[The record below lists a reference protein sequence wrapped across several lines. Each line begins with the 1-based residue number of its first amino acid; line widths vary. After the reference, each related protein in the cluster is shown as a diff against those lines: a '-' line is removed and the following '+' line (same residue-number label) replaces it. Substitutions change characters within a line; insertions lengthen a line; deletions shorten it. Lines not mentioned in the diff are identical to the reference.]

1 MASIQQHIHQ
11 ERVKARSL
19 RKLLA
24 GGGNRMGAQFGKEL
38 GDNGMARGDRMAP
51 AASGDG
57 HGGGDATDL
66 WEIFE
71 REAGSMPG
79 RVDDRDRGAD
89 DLEELI
95 NDAERALIG
104 DLGSDFDDLN
114 ARWREIA
121 AEREAKEAIPR
132 PTKGAYLL
140 HQMGL
145 LWDQLESNAMGSQLD
160 RLGSEAPR
168 RSPPR
173 AAHTSE
179 PFSEEDWRRLG
190 DSVLR
195 PSGSSA
201 QTSAAPQSP
210 NGANCCA
217 CGAPLAGGQ
226 ACGAGARCSACV
238 AAGAFCS
245 RCGAVMGQRGSCP
258 GCGACLRLGG
268 CGAAGHGCGQCCRHG
283 ACPCHGCAARSQSAG
298 CCGGPGVVGV
308 VGVPMGLGKPA
319 RRRDSKGRWL
329 PHFPASKAA
338 VELPRELGRVGAILP
353 GIDCAEPSAASGAPE
368 SGGALD
374 GERFPQPKDWRP
386 MFWLFALIVLALG
399 LVAGGSIQGR

>member
-24 GGGNRMGAQFGKEL
+24 GGGNPTGAQFGREL
-38 GDNGMARGDRMAP
+38 GDNGVARGDRMSR

-57 HGGGDATDL
+57 HGGGDAADL

-71 REAGSMPG
+71 REAGSMSG
-79 RVDDRDRGAD
+79 LVDDGDRGAD

-104 DLGSDFDDLN
+104 DLGSGFDDLN

-140 HQMGL
+140 HQMGR
-145 LWDQLESNAMGSQLD
+145 LWNQLESNAMASQLD
-160 RLGSEAPR
+160 RLGSEASR
-168 RSPPR
+168 RSSSGATR
-173 AAHTSE
+173 RDE
-179 PFSEEDWRRLG
+179 PLSEEGWRRLG

-201 QTSAAPQSP
+201 QPAAAPQSP
-210 NGANCCA
+210 SGPRCCA

-226 ACGAGARCSACV
+226 LC
-238 AAGAFCS
+238 AAGAFCP
-245 RCGAVMGQRGSCP
+245 RCGAVMVPRGSCH
-258 GCGACLRLGG
+258 GCGVGLCFGG
-268 CGAAGHGCGQCCRHG
+268 GRAAGHCCGQCCRHG
-283 ACPCHGCAARSQSAG
+283 ACPCHGCAPRSQSAA
-298 CCGGPGVVGV
+298 CCGVVGVAGV
-308 VGVPMGLGKPA
+308 VGVPMGRGKPA

-329 PHFPASKAA
+329 PHLHGPKTA
-338 VELPRELGRVGAILP
+338 VELSREQGRVGSILP
-353 GIDCAEPSAASGAPE
+353 DTDGAEPSAASRAPE

-374 GERFPQPKDWRP
+374 DERFPQPKDWRS

-399 LVAGGSIQGR
+399 LVAGGTLQGR

>member
-24 GGGNRMGAQFGKEL
+24 GGGNRTGSQFGKEL
-38 GDNGMARGDRMAP
+38 GDNGAERGDRMAR
-51 AASGDG
+51 AAAGDG

-79 RVDDRDRGAD
+79 RVDDRDHGAD

-95 NDAERALIG
+95 DDAERALIG
-104 DLGSDFDDLN
+104 DLGSDFDELN

-121 AEREAKEAIPR
+121 AEREAREAVPR

-145 LWDQLESNAMGSQLD
+145 LWNQLESNARTSQLD
-160 RLGSEAPR
+160 RLGSDSSH
-168 RSPPR
+168 RSSSG
-173 AAHTSE
+173 AARPNE

-201 QTSAAPQSP
+201 QTAAAPQSP
-210 NGANCCA
+210 NGAKCCA

-238 AAGAFCS
+238 ATGAFCS
-245 RCGAVMGQRGSCP
+245 RCGAVIGQRNACP
-258 GCGACLRLGG
+258 GCGADVCFGG
-268 CGAAGHGCGQCCRHG
+268 CRVSSHGCGHCCRHG
-283 ACPCHGCAARSQSAG
+283 SCPCHNCAPRAQPAG
-298 CCGGPGVVGV
+298 CCGVVGV
-308 VGVPMGLGKPA
+308 VGIPMGRGRPA

-329 PHFPASKAA
+329 PHLPASKTA

-353 GIDCAEPSAASGAPE
+353 GVDCAEPSATSGAPE
-368 SGGALD
+368 SGGARD

-399 LVAGGSIQGR
+399 LVAGGTIQGR

>member
-24 GGGNRMGAQFGKEL
+24 GGGDRTGAQFGTEL
-38 GDNGMARGDRMAP
+38 GGNDMSRRDRMAR

-57 HGGGDATDL
+57 HGGGDAKDL
-66 WEIFE
+66 WEFFE

-79 RVDDRDRGAD
+79 QMDDRDRDGE

-121 AEREAKEAIPR
+121 SEREAREAVPR

-145 LWDQLESNAMGSQLD
+145 LWNQLESNARTSQLD
-160 RLGSEAPR
+160 RLGSDASHR
-168 RSPPR
+168 NSSG
-173 AAHTSE
+173 AARPNE
-179 PFSEEDWRRLG
+179 PVSEEDWRRLG

-201 QTSAAPQSP
+201 QPAAAPQSP
-210 NGANCCA
+210 NGAKCCA
-217 CGAPLAGGQ
+217 CRAPLAGGQ
-226 ACGAGARCSACV
+226 ACVAGARCAACV
-238 AAGAFCS
+238 ATGSFCS
-245 RCGAVMGQRGSCP
+245 RCGAVMGQRNACS
-258 GCGACLRLGG
+258 GCGAGVCFGG
-268 CGAAGHGCGQCCRHG
+268 CRVSSHGCGHCCRHG
-283 ACPCHGCAARSQSAG
+283 ACLCHGCAACSQSAG
-298 CCGGPGVVGV
+298 CYGLVGV
-308 VGVPMGLGKPA
+308 VGVPVGRGKPA

-329 PHFPASKAA
+329 PHLSASKAA
-338 VELPRELGRVGAILP
+338 VELPRGLGRVGAILP
-353 GIDCAEPSAASGAPE
+353 GADCAEPSAASGAPE

-386 MFWLFALIVLALG
+386 MFWLLALIVLALG
-399 LVAGGSIQGR
+399 LVTGGAFQGR